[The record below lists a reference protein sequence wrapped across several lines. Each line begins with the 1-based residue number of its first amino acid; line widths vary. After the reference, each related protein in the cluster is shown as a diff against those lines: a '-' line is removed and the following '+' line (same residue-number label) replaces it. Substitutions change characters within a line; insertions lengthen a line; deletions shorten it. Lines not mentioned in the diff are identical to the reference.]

1 MVVHSLTPAAVLLSM
16 LLGAGGLAA
25 QEGPSGDTTYATQES
40 SGEVTLALTPSWR
53 DGALLVDLRANTHSV
68 DLSQI
73 NLGTQ
78 VRLLVGDTALA
89 PTEAGSLDGHH
100 ATVQLVFPLAERPDV
115 FTIEITDIPD
125 VAQRTL
131 TWPQEPAGQPE
142 PPEPPEPSRR

>member
-1 MVVHSLTPAAVLLSM
+1 MVVHSFTPAAVLLSM

-53 DGALLVDLRANTHSV
+53 DGTLLIALTANTHSV

-78 VRLLVGDTALA
+78 VRLLIGDTALA
-89 PTEAGSLDGHH
+89 PTETGSLDGHH
-100 ATVQLVFPLAERPDV
+100 TTARLVFPLAERPDV
-115 FTIEITDIPD
+115 FTIEINDVPD

-131 TWPQEPAGQPE
+131 TWPREAAGQPE
-142 PPEPPEPSRR
+142 PAEPSRR